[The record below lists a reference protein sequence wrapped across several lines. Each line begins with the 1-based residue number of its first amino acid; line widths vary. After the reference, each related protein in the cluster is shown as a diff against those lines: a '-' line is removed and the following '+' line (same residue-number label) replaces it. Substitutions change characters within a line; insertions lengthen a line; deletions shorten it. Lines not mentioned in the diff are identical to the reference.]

1 MYSHP
6 FLHPR
11 EMPPTHRLAAKAGRG
26 RPGLPKPPEAVHRRP
41 TLDEKLDQALEL
53 TFPESDAFVIV

>member
-11 EMPPTHRLAAKAGRG
+11 EIRGRHRLADKAR
-26 RPGLPKPPEAVHRRP
+26 RTRRELPKLPQTLQRRR
-41 TLDEKLDQALEL
+41 TLDEKLDEALEL
-53 TFPESDAFVIV
+53 TFPASDAFVIV

>member
-11 EMPPTHRLAAKAGRG
+11 EVRGRHRLAAKPA
-26 RPGLPKPPEAVHRRP
+26 RPRRELAKLPEPMPRRR

-53 TFPESDAFVIV
+53 TFPASDPFVVL

>member
-1 MYSHP
+1 MHSHP

-11 EMPPTHRLAAKAGRG
+11 EKRRGHRLAGNAGRP
-26 RPGLPKPPEAVHRRP
+26 RPGLPKPPATVHRRR

-53 TFPESDAFVIV
+53 TFPASDAFVIV

>member
-11 EMPPTHRLAAKAGRG
+11 EMRRGHRPAAKAGRP
-26 RPGLPKPPEAVHRRP
+26 RRELPKLPEAGHRRR

-53 TFPESDAFVIV
+53 TFPASDPFVVV